1 MSSPAKKKS
10 AEPNFILDHPGIVAT
25 VFALGVVAV
34 FLGALLGPVFAEKG
48 EHKGAEPAASG
59 APAPAGEK
67 K

>member
-1 MSSPAKKKS
+1 MSSPAKKKA
-10 AEPNFILDHPGIVAT
+10 AEPNFILDHPGVVAS
-25 VFALGVVAV
+25 VFAIGVVVV
-34 FLGALLGPVFAEKG
+34 FLGALLGPVLMEKG